1 MVYLRC
7 KDKEDTMSILDNL
20 YNELTRKAQIA
31 NKDITRE
38 IVEDWVM
45 DAGNES
51 QQIAFMSM
59 VLSELL
65 SGRVTP
71 EQMVGN
77 ILRLTH
83 MDH

>member
-1 MVYLRC
+1 
-7 KDKEDTMSILDNL
+7 MSILDSL

-38 IVEDWVM
+38 IVEDWVR

-59 VLSELL
+59 VLSELVN
-65 SGRVTP
+65 GRVTP
-71 EQMVGN
+71 EQMVAN
-77 ILRLTH
+77 ILQLALL
-83 MDH
+83 DN

>member
-1 MVYLRC
+1 
-7 KDKEDTMSILDNL
+7 MSILDNL
-20 YNELTRKAQIA
+20 YNELTRKAQTA

-38 IVEDWVM
+38 IVEDWLR

-59 VLSELL
+59 VLTELL

-77 ILRLTH
+77 ILQLAR
-83 MDH
+83 MDN

>member
-1 MVYLRC
+1 
-7 KDKEDTMSILDNL
+7 MSILDNL

-38 IVEDWVM
+38 IVEDWIG

-51 QQIAFMSM
+51 QQIAVMSM

-65 SGRVTP
+65 SGRLTP
-71 EQMVGN
+71 EQMTRN
-77 ILRLTH
+77 ILQLAHR
-83 MDH
+83 DN

>member
-1 MVYLRC
+1 
-7 KDKEDTMSILDNL
+7 MSILDSL

-38 IVEDWVM
+38 IVEDWVR

-59 VLSELL
+59 VLSELVN
-65 SGRVTP
+65 GRVTP
-71 EQMVGN
+71 EQMVAN
-77 ILRLTH
+77 ILQLARP
-83 MDH
+83 DN

>member
-1 MVYLRC
+1 
-7 KDKEDTMSILDNL
+7 MSVLDNL
-20 YNELTRKAQIA
+20 YNELTRKAQLG

-38 IVEDWVM
+38 IVEDWVR
-45 DAGNES
+45 DVGDES
-51 QQIAFMSM
+51 QQVAFISM

-77 ILRLTH
+77 MLQLAR
-83 MDH
+83 MDN

>member
-1 MVYLRC
+1 
-7 KDKEDTMSILDNL
+7 MSILDNL
-20 YNELTRKAQIA
+20 YNELTRKAQLGHE
-31 NKDITRE
+31 DITRE
-38 IVEDWVM
+38 IVEDWVR
-45 DAGNES
+45 DVGDES

-77 ILRLTH
+77 MLQLAR
-83 MDH
+83 MDN

>member
-1 MVYLRC
+1 
-7 KDKEDTMSILDNL
+7 MSILDNL
-20 YNELTRKAQIA
+20 YNELTRKAQLG

-38 IVEDWVM
+38 IVEDWVR
-45 DAGNES
+45 DVGDES
-51 QQIAFMSM
+51 QQIAFISM

-77 ILRLTH
+77 MLQLTR
-83 MDH
+83 MDN